1 MAYLTVYTKRGSYG
15 FFDVKNMEDKIMGGA
30 FMLSRQIFTSK
41 IWQDKPSSWKI
52 IWIYILGQVNHK
64 DNDRFK
70 RGEGFFNFSRELST
84 KNIGCDI
91 TSDMIK
97 KFLQFARSS
106 SMVSTKRSTRGTIIK
121 VLNYN
126 KYQTLSNYESTTSS
140 TSKAREKHEE
150 STPINKNDKN
160 VKKDTPPKISFLL
173 LEAFKEI
180 TGITTPDGDYQMDNL
195 FPAKRLAKKITEKI
209 KEMGKITDIKNENI
223 IDGFKTLLNAMDD
236 FNQKRATSIGYIDRN
251 FNKLFNLIKK

>member
-1 MAYLTVYTKRGSYG
+1 M
-15 FFDVKNMEDKIMGGA
+15 NDKIMGGA
-30 FMLSRQIFTSK
+30 FLLARQIFDSK
-41 IWQDKPSSWKI
+41 IWQDKPSTWKI
-52 IWIYILGQVNHK
+52 IWIYIVGNVNHK
-64 DNDRFK
+64 DNGKFK

-140 TSKAREKHEE
+140 TNKARKKHER
-150 STPINKNDKN
+150 STTINKNDKN
-160 VKKDTPPKISFLL
+160 DKNEKNIIISELSSQVKQVMDIFYKTNPTLNWGNKTIRKACEDLINLMGIDKTLEVSAFAISVQG
-173 LEAFKEI
+173 KPYYPV
-180 TGITTPDGDYQMDNL
+180 ITTPYQLWIKLSDL
-195 FPAKRLAKKITEKI
+195 KASYQRKKTGGAIDLD
-209 KEMGKITDIKNENI
+209 DIK
-223 IDGFKTLLNAMDD
+223 L
-236 FNQKRATSIGYIDRN
+236 
-251 FNKLFNLIKK
+251 

>member
-1 MAYLTVYTKRGSYG
+1 VACLTTYTKRGSYG

-140 TSKAREKHEE
+140 TNKARKKHER
-150 STPINKNDKN
+150 STTINKNDKN
-160 VKKDTPPKISFLL
+160 DKNDKNIIIAKPSLAIDKSVLVNKFSIKGVKKTKIELWQDEASNAIKALSCPEDKISSV
-173 LEAFKEI
+173 FKCFK
-180 TGITTPDGDYQMDNL
+180 DNE
-195 FPAKRLAKKITEKI
+195 PKAKIALSDC
-209 KEMGKITDIKNENI
+209 KELSKLNVLYFFKVFNELT
-223 IDGFKTLLNAMDD
+223 K
-236 FNQKRATSIGYIDRN
+236 
-251 FNKLFNLIKK
+251 